1 MAVTGEEYELHGLVL
16 AAGGSQRLG
25 QPKQLLQVDDETLL
39 HRACRQA
46 LVVCDEVT
54 VVLGAAAAEI
64 GQAISDLPLGR
75 LINPDWQSGM
85 ASSIRAGITALPV
98 TADGVLILPCDQP
111 ALTATDLQRLAASWR
126 VQSDRIV
133 AAAYDGIQGVPV
145 IWPRDRR
152 SAEPVRRSWR
162 ARTVESRRGAGGQ
175 HRHAGRGAG
184 YRYTGQRPGAGTVVI
199 PADY

>member
-25 QPKQLLQVDDETLL
+25 QPKQLLQVDNETLL

-64 GQAISDLPLGR
+64 GQTISDLPLGR

-126 VQSDRIV
+126 VQSDRVV

-145 IWPRDRR
+145 IWPRDRFADLLGLSGDHGAR
-152 SAEPVRRSWR
+152 ELLKADAAQVVSVDMPAAALDVDTPASARVQ
-162 ARTVESRRGAGGQ
+162 GLL
-175 HRHAGRGAG
+175 
-184 YRYTGQRPGAGTVVI
+184 
-199 PADY
+199 

>member
-25 QPKQLLQVDDETLL
+25 QPKQLLQVDNETLL

-85 ASSIRAGITALPV
+85 ASSIHAGITALPV

-133 AAAYDGIQGVPV
+133 AAAYDGIRGVPV
-145 IWPRDRR
+145 IWPRDRFADLLGL
-152 SAEPVRRSWR
+152 SGD
-162 ARTVESRRGAGGQ
+162 RGARELLNADAAQ
-175 HRHAGRGAG
+175 
-184 YRYTGQRPGAGTVVI
+184 VVSVDM
-199 PADY
+199 PAAALDIDTPAVARAQGLL